1 MSAPAP
7 PVDPPRGGLR
17 LLDLHLRLSAAPR
30 SLDAT
35 RAVCAGCGAR
45 RSLLCHDCGAPLCAP
60 LTSSRAA
67 LPLAVH
73 VWRERGE
80 DRAAS
85 TAAQV
90 VAAAAPGRAAIFDLD
105 ALPAYADPGGVLV
118 LFPCADAVRA
128 AALPGDLGRF
138 HTLAV
143 VDCTWHKSGRALLAL
158 RGLPAGFVFVHLAA
172 YETLF
177 WRHQALGA
185 HCLSTVEAV
194 YFCLREF
201 VVEAAR
207 RRRRADAAAAAGAA
221 ADAVALTPR
230 AAAEA
235 ACDLH
240 NEIYDGAFDDL
251 CLVFLY
257 KYFRIQDEYER
268 SGTAYTGKMRPGYI
282 VAHQQPPRGSEKRT
296 HGEAFGGAGTE
307 AAAAAADA
315 GGPARRP
322 KGAWAVRT
330 DVLDAATAKLVAN
343 DASRAPANVPP
354 PAATGGS
361 TAAGAAL
368 LPQARC

>member
-1 MSAPAP
+1 MRRGGCAPAAA
-7 PVDPPRGGLR
+7 R
-17 LLDLHLRLSAAPR
+17 SAR
-30 SLDAT
+30 SSAT
-35 RAVCAGCGAR
+35 TASR
-45 RSLLCHDCGAPLCAP
+45 RY
-60 LTSSRAA
+60 TAA
-67 LPLAVH
+67 LPLTVH

-90 VAAAAPGRAAIFDLD
+90 VAAAAAGGAALFDLD
-105 ALPAYADPGGVLV
+105 ALPAYGDPGGVLV
-118 LFPCADAVRA
+118 LFPCAEAVPA
-128 AALPGDLGRF
+128 AALPGDLARF